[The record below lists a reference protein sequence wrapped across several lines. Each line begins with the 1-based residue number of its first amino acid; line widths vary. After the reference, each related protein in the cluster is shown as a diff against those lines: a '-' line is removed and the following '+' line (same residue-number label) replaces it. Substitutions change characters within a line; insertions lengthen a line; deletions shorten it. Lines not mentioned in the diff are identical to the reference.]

1 MKKNILKILKKNK
14 IKDEEE
20 NIIVDS
26 LEFIRLIVDLEE
38 SYKIKFDDEDFIF
51 ENFSSINR
59 IIEIIKKRKLLNY
72 KNYLNQKIKVKVDR
86 KLGDKHPE
94 YEYIYSLNYGYI
106 PNTESEDG
114 EEIDVY
120 ILGEFDPLEEF
131 EGVCRA
137 IIYRVDDIENK
148 LIVTAEDKKYSID
161 QIKALVE
168 FQERFFKTEIIMEK

>member
-1 MKKNILKILKKNK
+1 MKKSILKILKKNK
-14 IKDEEE
+14 IKDDEE

-26 LEFIRLIVDLEE
+26 LEFIRLIADLEE
-38 SYKIKFDDEDFIF
+38 SYKIKFDDEDLIF

-72 KNYLNQKIKVKVDR
+72 KNQKIKVKVDR

-94 YEYIYSLNYGYI
+94 YGYIYSLNYGYI

>member
-1 MKKNILKILKKNK
+1 MKKSILKILKKNK
-14 IKDEEE
+14 IKDDEE

-26 LEFIRLIVDLEE
+26 LEFIRLIADLEE
-38 SYKIKFDDEDFIF
+38 SYKIKFDDEDLIF
-51 ENFSSINR
+51 ENFSSIN
-59 IIEIIKKRKLLNY
+59 EKIKKRKLLNY

-137 IIYRVDDIENK
+137 IIYRIDDIENK